1 MLWSLQDGLEQLH
14 GDPLVIWR
22 EWAANVRGHCI
33 DSGHHMAED
42 AAETLIDAPANF
54 FGDA

>member
-14 GDPLVIWR
+14 GDPLMIWR